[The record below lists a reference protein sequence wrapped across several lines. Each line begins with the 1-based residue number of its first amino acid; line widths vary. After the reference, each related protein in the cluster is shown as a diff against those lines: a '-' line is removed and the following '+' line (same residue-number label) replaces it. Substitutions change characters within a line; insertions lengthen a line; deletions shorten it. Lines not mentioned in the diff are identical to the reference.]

1 MAQPSRQF
9 NISGYGFQGVNTE
22 MEPVGGDLSFAL
34 KADNC
39 VIDRVGRISTR
50 EGFVPSISF
59 AENQLGGYPS
69 VDITAISAYFTPDS
83 PDHHVVCTALLGTY
97 IPESMPVTRIDWNAE
112 EEIAT
117 FDFDQSSPYE
127 HRLYWGDKDGL
138 KQCSFPDMPSSD
150 VLARSLYVHFKD
162 DLYLFATGMPFMKYD
177 GAGGW
182 DAVAHTPPT
191 GASGINGDI
200 AISAYGRLWVSGVDG
215 DYQTIYYSDLLR
227 EDQWY
232 DADAEPVDDY
242 NTGGKIN
249 VNEYWPVE
257 YDEIVNIHAH
267 NGLLIVFGRQS
278 ILLYGNAGNGDP
290 AGEDGIFLQDAI
302 SSVGLIERD
311 ALCNI
316 GTDVMFCDD
325 TGVRSIGR
333 VIQEKSNPVA
343 EPSLNVKR
351 DFMQMIR
358 FEKTSGALVKGVELC
373 YFPSKSLFV
382 ALFKS
387 TSTAYAFG
395 TERPSSTGGAMA
407 TRWTDCQFASMY
419 FADTFTKGIPYLG
432 GRNNRAVL
440 AYDGY
445 KADESYEFR
454 FESMALGISQGQM
467 MDIMSKSIIY
477 LLSSEAT
484 PVEAKALWGYEGY
497 LNFEYDFKTSP
508 KGSTEYNVAQW
519 GVDEWLGAGTGI
531 WRNKVNT
538 MGSGTFLRVGLS
550 AQVRNVGFSIQEI
563 AVNTAV
569 GRLVA

>member
-1 MAQPSRQF
+1 MAQPNQQF
-9 NISGYGFQGVNTE
+9 NISGYGFQGMNTE

-39 VIDRVGRISTR
+39 VIDRVGRISAR
-50 EGFVPSISF
+50 ETFTPAVNFKEG
-59 AENQLGGYPS
+59 QLGDYPD

-97 IPESMPVTRIDWNAE
+97 IPESKPVTRIEWNGE
-112 EEIAT
+112 EEIDT
-117 FDFDQSSPYE
+117 FDFDNTLPYE
-127 HRLYWGDKDGL
+127 YRLYWDDGRGL
-138 KQCSFPDMPSSD
+138 RQCSFPDMSSSEA
-150 VLARSLYVHFKD
+150 LARSLYVHFKD
-162 DLYLFATGMPFMKYD
+162 DLYLFATGLPFMKYD
-177 GAGGW
+177 GRGGW
-182 DAVAHTPPT
+182 TAVAHTPPT
-191 GASGINGDI
+191 DTSGINGDI

-215 DYQTIYYSDLLR
+215 DYQTIHYSDLLR

-232 DADAEPVDDY
+232 DASADPEDDF

-267 NGLLIVFGRQS
+267 NGLLIVFGKQS
-278 ILLYGNAGNGDP
+278 ILIYGNAGNGDP

-302 SSVGLIERD
+302 SNVGLVERD
-311 ALCNI
+311 ALANI
-316 GTDVMFCDD
+316 GTDVVFCDD
-325 TGVRSIGR
+325 TGIRSLGR
-333 VIQEKSNPVA
+333 VIQEKSNPIA

-351 DFMQMIR
+351 DFMQMIKEER
-358 FEKTSGALVKGVELC
+358 ASKSLVAGIRLC
-373 YFPSKSLFV
+373 YFPTKALFV
-382 ALFKS
+382 ALFRS
-387 TSTAYAFG
+387 TSIAYAFG
-395 TERPSSTGGAMA
+395 TERPSSTGGAMV
-407 TRWTDCQFASMY
+407 TRWTNCWFASMY
-419 FADTFTKGIPYLG
+419 FAEAFNKGIPYLG
-432 GRNNRAVL
+432 GRDDRAVL
-440 AYDGY
+440 VYEGY
-445 KADESYEFR
+445 RSEDSYEFR

-477 LLSSEAT
+477 LLSSEAI
-484 PVEAKALWGYEGY
+484 PLKAKALWGFEGY
-497 LNFEYDFKTSP
+497 LNYEHDFKTNP

-519 GVDEWLGAGTGI
+519 GVDEYLGSGTGI

-550 AQVRNVGFSIQEI
+550 AQVDKIGFSIQEI